1 MRGHCNS
8 PRPGSLWRSRILGA
22 IRPIFRNVL
31 AGFFP
36 ILALLTATGCA
47 SSYLTINKP
56 LSRDAKLSSYDCL
69 VVEISPT
76 PRGWKQIAEEI
87 EAGLLQ
93 KLRGTAGFPKVE
105 RFIDLS
111 RPDRLILRVSLQE
124 LTEVSGGKRFMM
136 GAAAGRAEIVADV
149 ELIDERTG
157 AVLSS
162 AEVQAETGSHSIM
175 AGTTH
180 QAVDKVVDEIVD
192 LIQGYR

>member
-1 MRGHCNS
+1 MPGRQMR
-8 PRPGSLWRSRILGA
+8 LL
-22 IRPIFRNVL
+22 
-31 AGFFP
+31 P
-36 ILALLTATGCA
+36 ILALLATTGCA

-56 LSRDAKLSSYDCL
+56 LSRGTDLKAYDCL
-69 VVEISPT
+69 AVEISPT
-76 PRGWKQIAEEI
+76 PGGWKQIADEI

-124 LTEVSGGKRFMM
+124 VTEVSGGKRFMM

-180 QAVDKVVDEIVD
+180 QAVDRVVIEIVNF
-192 LIQGYR
+192 IPEYK